1 MKKLLLAIVSVVA
14 VTFSAQAQLGFGAKA
29 GLSLTNFIGE
39 GAAHDVRANYH
50 IGAFLEYKAS
60 PFFAIAPEVMF
71 SAQGGGEK
79 LADLQIGDIVN
90 KSAKTKW
97 TTNYVNV
104 PVMFKFY
111 PVSKFSIDFGPQ
123 FGFNVYSKVQTTTQE
138 TDFDPKDNKDNTKAF
153 DLSLGAGFTYY
164 ITNCIFLQARY
175 NVGLTKAFD
184 DVFGDIKNNA
194 RNGVA
199 QISIGIKL

>member
-1 MKKLLLAIVSVVA
+1 MFNYHVGAFVEYRFSNHLAIS
-14 VTFSAQAQLGFGAKA
+14 
-29 GLSLTNFIGE
+29 
-39 GAAHDVRANYH
+39 
-50 IGAFLEYKAS
+50 
-60 PFFAIAPEVMF
+60 PEVLF

-184 DVFGDIKNNA
+184 DVFGGIKNNA